1 MKQLKKD
8 LKAVEKELKALI
20 RKTESIEKE
29 IAKIEKAS
37 TKKRKTKVK
46 ARGTRRAVAK
56 KAKKISIP
64 YTVFGVMKRS
74 KKSFDADMLT
84 KKTGLKK
91 QQVNDALFKL
101 KKRGMVKSVG
111 RGVYVKK

>member
-8 LKAVEKELKALI
+8 LTALGKELKALI
-20 RKTESIEKE
+20 RKTESIEKK
-29 IAKIEKAS
+29 IAKIEKGS
-37 TKKRKTKVK
+37 RKT
-46 ARGTRRAVAK
+46 R
-56 KAKKISIP
+56 KAKAKTRTTKRVAATKISIP
-64 YTVFGVMKRS
+64 DTVFGIMKRS

-84 KKTGLKK
+84 KKTGLQR

>member
-8 LKAVEKELKALI
+8 LQAVEKALKALI
-20 RKTESIEKE
+20 RKTESIEKK
-29 IAKIEKAS
+29 IAKLEKAS
-37 TKKRKTKVK
+37 TKKRKAKVK
-46 ARGTRRAVAK
+46 VRATKKAVAK

-64 YTVFGVMKRS
+64 YIVFGIMKRS

-101 KKRGMVKSVG
+101 KRRGMIKSVG